1 MIGKRLQSIL
11 TEKGMTQRE
20 LAVKMNLSPQAIS
33 LWVNDKSDPDLENF
47 KLLAEIMEVSAD
59 ELLED

>member
-47 KLLAEIMEVSAD
+47 KLLADIMEVSAD
-59 ELLED
+59 ELLEE

>member
-20 LAVKMNLSPQAIS
+20 LAVKMNISPQAIS

>member
-47 KLLAEIMEVSAD
+47 KLLAEIMEISAD

>member
-1 MIGKRLQSIL
+1 MIGKRLQSLL

>member
-11 TEKGMTQRE
+11 MEKGMTQRE

>member
-20 LAVKMNLSPQAIS
+20 LAVKMNLSPQTIS

>member
-47 KLLAEIMEVSAD
+47 KLLADIMEISAD

>member
-1 MIGKRLQSIL
+1 MIGKRLLSIL

>member
-1 MIGKRLQSIL
+1 MIGKHLQSIL

-47 KLLAEIMEVSAD
+47 KLLAEIMEISAD

>member
-1 MIGKRLQSIL
+1 MIGKRLESIL